1 MKNLK
6 SHTETIKCTFS
17 NAVHKLLNPN
27 PVKNSEK
34 WRVKKVQLSN
44 EEKIALFDQIVE
56 MDKETSDLL
65 GKYWY
70 ERREKRRVQKR
81 REKKLQENLQDK

>member
-6 SHTETIKCTFS
+6 SHTETIKCAFS

-70 ERREKRRVQKR
+70 ERREKRRVQKI

>member
-44 EEKIALFDQIVE
+44 EEKITLFDQIVE